1 MGIEDAPERV
11 KYLST
16 VGTDRLKKLTEIASK
31 YAVPWYKKYGLAAG
45 ELTRISER
53 WYQEY

>member
-1 MGIEDAPERV
+1 MDIKDTRKRV

-16 VGTDRLKKLTEIASK
+16 VSTDRMKKLTEIASK
-31 YAVPWYKKYGLAAG
+31 YAVPWYKKYGVTLEELAG
-45 ELTRISER
+45 ITEN